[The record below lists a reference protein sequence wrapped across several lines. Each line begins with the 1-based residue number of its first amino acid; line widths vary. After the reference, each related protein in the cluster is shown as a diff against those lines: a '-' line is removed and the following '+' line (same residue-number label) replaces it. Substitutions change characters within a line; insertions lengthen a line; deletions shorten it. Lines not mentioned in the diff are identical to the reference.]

1 MANKKISEL
10 DIRTSLSLSDLLAVG
25 DPTTGYLYKIT
36 ITDLKTLTGAGV
48 ISFNGR
54 IGSVSPAEGDYNL
67 TQLGDVIIT
76 SASNN
81 QILQYNG
88 SNWVNATIN
97 LSGYVPYTGASANVD
112 LGTFDLT
119 TDIVTL
125 NQVKAV
131 GSGGISFNSNN
142 GTQIAAMGGG
152 GGAGTTF
159 YGGIIGTTASFT
171 SSGSS
176 NTFDITHSSG
186 SGIAL
191 NITKGGNGEGLYIN
205 KTSGSGNAATIIG
218 TLNASTLVKTGGT
231 SSQFLKADGSVDSST
246 YLTTSSAA
254 STYVPLSRT
263 LTINGTSYDL
273 SADRSWTINSMVYP
287 GAGIAVSTG
296 TAWGT
301 SITDNSANWD
311 AAYTAR
317 ITSATSPLN
326 ITSNVIS
333 ITQASTS
340 TNGFLTGTDWNTFAN
355 KIGGSGASGY
365 VSFFNGAASITGS
378 TNLFWD
384 AANNRLGVGTSSPS
398 AGITSFSSTAATQ
411 FKAAGTAPA
420 FTFSETLTSPIYG
433 AVFGLATSSGQFVTG
448 TIAGDMAIANQSQS
462 AGAIVFGTGTT
473 EGMRLTSAGTLS
485 IGNTNTTY
493 KLDVT
498 GIGRFTTSLFV
509 SSAGAD
515 TVSSGANIQFSSN
528 VVIQTNTALGLDF
541 WMNNSGTWNRK
552 VTFTNDGKLGI
563 GNTAPTYTLDC
574 TGTARFTD
582 ALTIGSGNALKL
594 NRGANDYYWSINN
607 DSSNNL
613 NFGTYLANGTAYGTN
628 PKMKLFDNGTATFS
642 SSVTTTSLVINS
654 GASNNYIN
662 FVQNSTNIGYVGD
675 ANWIFGGSISD
686 FGMRATNNLVF
697 GIGATKRMNISS
709 ANSGTIVFGSADSA
723 ANSINF
729 YGNYSN
735 NQPGYAIYG
744 SAANLILEFN
754 GNTKALYLGS
764 LGTGLVYSNAGILTS
779 TNPSD
784 ERLKE
789 NIVKINYGLKDIL
802 KLRPVK
808 YNWKNDK
815 INQGIQFGF
824 IAQEVKE
831 IMPDSIKEF
840 GEDVKYLGLEK
851 DAIYATLVNAIQE
864 QQAQIEELKAKLK

>member
-152 GGAGTTF
+152 GGANITF
-159 YGGIIGTTASFT
+159 YGGMTGTTISLSSSATASSF
-171 SSGSS
+171 
-176 NTFDITHSSG
+176 I
-186 SGIAL
+186 
-191 NITKGGNGEGLYIN
+191 
-205 KTSGSGNAATIIG
+205 KTA
-218 TLNASTLVKTGGT
+218 GT

-273 SADRSWTINSMVYP
+273 STDRSWTINSMVYP

-384 AANNRLGVGTSSPS
+384 AANNRLGVGTNTPS

-420 FTFSETLTSPIYG
+420 FTFSETLTSPVYG
-433 AVFGLATSSGQFVTG
+433 AVFGLATSAGQFVTG
-448 TIAGDMAIANQSQS
+448 TAAGDMAIANQSQS

-485 IGNTNTTY
+485 IGNTNSTY

-528 VVIQTNTALGLDF
+528 AVIQTNTALGLDI

-552 VTFTNDGKLGI
+552 VTITNA
-563 GNTAPTYTLDC
+563 GN
-574 TGTARFTD
+574 
-582 ALTIGSGNALKL
+582 
-594 NRGANDYYWSINN
+594 
-607 DSSNNL
+607 
-613 NFGTYLANGTAYGTN
+613 
-628 PKMKLFDNGTATFS
+628 
-642 SSVTTTSLVINS
+642 
-654 GASNNYIN
+654 
-662 FVQNSTNIGYVGD
+662 
-675 ANWIFGGSISD
+675 
-686 FGMRATNNLVF
+686 F
-697 GIGATKRMNISS
+697 GIGTTSPANKLTISNDGNSAVAFRINDTNANASFLSLNASNVDSAIIAGGTSAIPFDIYTGGVARMRISS
-709 ANSGTIVFGSADSA
+709 TGNVGIGTTNYFDGSGYGSTARYLTILNSSASSQIEISTNSTTNDSVVGGFDFINAANAGTSGSGRYGVAYVRGWIANASGTGNTSGGYITFGTKADGGNQSERMRIGSNGSVAIGSSSTNSAIRLAITGASQTSSNWSFIAADSLGGTIIGARNDGAVNTGTLSASPYNLTVATA
-723 ANSINF
+723 ANVFVDSAGF
-729 YGNYSN
+729 LYR
-735 NQPGYAIYG
+735 AISSRKYKKD
-744 SAANLILEFN
+744 I
-754 GNTKALYLGS
+754 
-764 LGTGLVYSNAGILTS
+764 
-779 TNPSD
+779 
-784 ERLKE
+784 
-789 NIVKINYGLKDIL
+789 INYDRGIDIL
-802 KLRPVK
+802 KKLRPVFYK
-808 YNWKNDK
+808 
-815 INQGIQFGF
+815 GISDYDGTSQYAGL
-824 IAQEVKE
+824 IAEEVH
-831 IMPDSIKEF
+831 D
-840 GEDVKYLGLEK
+840 LGLTEFVQYAEDGTP
-851 DAIYATLVNAIQE
+851 DALAYSNMVALLVKAIQE
-864 QQAQIEELKAKLK
+864 QQAQIEQLKNK

>member
-54 IGSVSPAEGDYNL
+54 VGSVTPAEGDYNL

-97 LSGYVPYTGASANVD
+97 LSAYVPYTGASANVD

-152 GGAGTTF
+152 GGANITF
-159 YGGIIGTTASFT
+159 YGGMTGTTISLSSSATASSF
-171 SSGSS
+171 
-176 NTFDITHSSG
+176 I
-186 SGIAL
+186 
-191 NITKGGNGEGLYIN
+191 
-205 KTSGSGNAATIIG
+205 KTS
-218 TLNASTLVKTGGT
+218 GT

-246 YLTTSSAA
+246 YLTTSSAS

-340 TNGFLTGTDWNTFAN
+340 ANGYLSSTDWNTFNN

-384 AANNRLGVGTSSPS
+384 AANSRLGVGTNTPS

-420 FTFSETLTSPIYG
+420 FTFSETLASPIYG
-433 AVFGLATSSGQFVTG
+433 AVFGLATSAGQFVTG

-473 EGMRLTSAGTLS
+473 EYMRLTPAGTFS
-485 IGNTNTTY
+485 IGNTNSTY

-528 VVIQTNTALGLDF
+528 AVIQTNTALGLDF

-552 VTFTNDGKLGI
+552 VTITNAGLVGI
-563 GNTAPTYTLDC
+563 GTTSPT
-574 TGTARFTD
+574 
-582 ALTIGSGNALKL
+582 
-594 NRGANDYYWSINN
+594 
-607 DSSNNL
+607 DSSGFGQILDLNGSTASAYYTRYNGSSTIYALFGQDSGTTYILTKSTPLAFYVNNAERMRITSAG
-613 NFGTYLANGTAYGTN
+613 NVGIGTTSPSQKFNVVNSSDGFSAGISGTTYG
-628 PKMKLFDNGTATFS
+628 LRFDNGGSFA
-642 SSVTTTSLVINS
+642 
-654 GASNNYIN
+654 
-662 FVQNSTNIGYVGD
+662 
-675 ANWIFGGSISD
+675 FGGSTIHGVDNTLSGSYQILGLNGSQII
-686 FGMRATNNLVF
+686 FGTSYTERMR
-697 GIGATKRMNISS
+697 ISS
-709 ANSGTIVFGSADSA
+709 AGPLLINTTTNTATGWKLQSNGIIATLGTDAALVYADRATPSTQYYLFGNSGSTNFFNSGTISQINMTTGVYTPLSDINKKKDFEDSA
-723 ANSINF
+723 IGLNAILNLKPTLYRMKSD
-729 YGNYSN
+729 N
-735 NQPGYAIYG
+735 NTIEKQ
-744 SAANLILEFN
+744 L
-754 GNTKALYLGS
+754 
-764 LGTGLVYSNAGILTS
+764 
-779 TNPSD
+779 
-784 ERLKE
+784 
-789 NIVKINYGLKDIL
+789 
-802 KLRPVK
+802 
-808 YNWKNDK
+808 
-815 INQGIQFGF
+815 GF

-831 IMPDSIKEF
+831 FIPQAYVES
-840 GEDVKYLGLEK
+840 GEAKDKFIGLQDRPIIAALVKS
-851 DAIYATLVNAIQE
+851 IQE
-864 QQAQIEELKAKLK
+864 QQSQIEQLKAQLK

>member
-10 DIRTSLSLSDLLAVG
+10 DIRTSLSLADLLAVG

-54 IGSVSPAEGDYNL
+54 VGSVTPAEGDYSL
-67 TQLGDVIIT
+67 TQLSDVIIT
-76 SASNN
+76 SASNS
-81 QILQYNG
+81 QVLQYNG

-97 LSGYVPYTGASANVD
+97 LSGYVPYTGANANVD

-152 GGAGTTF
+152 GGANITF
-159 YGGIIGTTASFT
+159 YGGMTGTTISLSSSATASSF
-171 SSGSS
+171 
-176 NTFDITHSSG
+176 I
-186 SGIAL
+186 
-191 NITKGGNGEGLYIN
+191 
-205 KTSGSGNAATIIG
+205 KTA
-218 TLNASTLVKTGGT
+218 GT
-231 SSQFLKADGSVDSST
+231 SNQFLKADGSVDSST

-340 TNGFLTGTDWNTFAN
+340 ANGYLSSTDWNTFNN

-384 AANNRLGVGTSSPS
+384 AANSRLGVGTNTPS

-420 FTFSETLTSPIYG
+420 FTFSETLASPIYG
-433 AVFGLATSSGQFVTG
+433 AVFGLATSAGQFVTG

-485 IGNTNTTY
+485 IGNTNSTY

-515 TVSSGANIQFSSN
+515 TVSAGANIQFSSN
-528 VVIQTNTALGLDF
+528 AVIQTNTALGLDF

-552 VTFTNDGKLGI
+552 VTITNAGLVGI
-563 GNTAPTYTLDC
+563 GTTTP
-574 TGTARFTD
+574 
-582 ALTIGSGNALKL
+582 
-594 NRGANDYYWSINN
+594 
-607 DSSNNL
+607 
-613 NFGTYLANGTAYGTN
+613 
-628 PKMKLFDNGTATFS
+628 TFS
-642 SSVTTTSLVINS
+642 
-654 GASNNYIN
+654 A
-662 FVQNSTNIGYVGD
+662 
-675 ANWIFGGSISD
+675 
-686 FGMRATNNLVF
+686 
-697 GIGATKRMNISS
+697 GIGLMISS
-709 ANSGTIVFGSADSA
+709 ATRSNLTLTNGTSALNIFQDGADSYLNMQSTGDIIFRTTASNTERLRITNAGKVGIGTSTPNQNLQVLTTGSETTIA
-723 ANSINF
+723 ATRSGIDSAQIGVDSTAHIACGADFTFRTGGFASGSEKVRITNASQSELCVGTTTPSNSVAGRGNITIGGTSNVILTFQVGGVGKGYLFHDGNSI
-729 YGNYSN
+729 S
-735 NQPGYAIYG
+735 
-744 SAANLILEFN
+744 LVN
-754 GNTKALYLGS
+754 GG
-764 LGTGLVYSNAGILTS
+764 TS
-779 TNPSD
+779 TGPINVVATSNGVSLPNGGVAWIAISD
-784 ERLKE
+784 ERLKTDLLPIE
-789 NIVKINYGLKDIL
+789 DGLNKVNT
-802 KLRPVK
+802 LRSVIGRYK
-808 YNWKNDK
+808 TDK
-815 INQGIQFGF
+815 IGTKRPFL
-824 IAQEVKE
+824 IAQDVLKVLPEAVNTNQQNGDLGVSYSEV
-831 IMPDSIKEF
+831 IPLLVCAIKELKS
-840 GEDVKYLGLEK
+840 E
-851 DAIYATLVNAIQE
+851 IE
-864 QQAQIEELKAKLK
+864 QLKNK